1 MSLNENELQQYLGG
15 SPKEV
20 IKEFPRVEEK
30 ETGELSEEDLMNSLG
45 GSKYGVAVE
54 QQLDKTNIFSD
65 EVLAREKETA
75 MMLGEL
81 EQPEQKQ
88 TGITK

>member
-1 MSLNENELQQYLGG
+1 MSLNENELEQYLGG
-15 SPKEV
+15 APKEV

-45 GSKYGVAVE
+45 GLKYGVAVE
-54 QQLDKTNIFSD
+54 QQLDQTNIFSE

-88 TGITK
+88 TEITK